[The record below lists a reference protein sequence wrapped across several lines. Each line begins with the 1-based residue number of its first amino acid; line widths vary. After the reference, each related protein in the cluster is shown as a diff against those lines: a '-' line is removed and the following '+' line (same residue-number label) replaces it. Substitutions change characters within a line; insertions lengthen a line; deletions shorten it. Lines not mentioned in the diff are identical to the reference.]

1 MSEMKI
7 RQDIPI
13 LSENLKKLRL
23 RHNMTQEQI
32 TAKMQVEGCSISRT
46 TYTKIELGVYPIRL
60 SELEVLRKLYN
71 VSYNELFKH

>member
-1 MSEMKI
+1 MDIKLK
-7 RQDIPI
+7 QDLPI
-13 LSENLKKLRL
+13 LSLNLRRL
-23 RHNMTQEQI
+23 RQEHRWTQEQVA
-32 TAKMQVEGCSISRT
+32 AKMQVEGCSIFRT

>member
-1 MSEMKI
+1 MDIKLK
-7 RQDIPI
+7 QDLPI
-13 LSENLKKLRL
+13 LSLNLRRL
-23 RHNMTQEQI
+23 RQEHLWTQEQVA
-32 TAKMQVEGCSISRT
+32 AKMQVEGCSISRT

>member
-32 TAKMQVEGCSISRT
+32 TAKMQVEGCNISRC
-46 TYTKIELGVYPIRL
+46 TYAKIETGNYNIRL
-60 SELEVLRKLYN
+60 SELETLQKIYNISYDEFFRK
-71 VSYNELFKH
+71 